1 MAESNMKKSLGF
13 GAALSTVAGTII
25 GTGAF
30 FKASAVTTATMSIS
44 LALFAWLLGG
54 IINLCAGLTAAEVAA
69 IFPETG
75 GIIRYIKEPFGKFWG
90 FISGWAY
97 GIVYMPAN
105 VAAFAIAFGTQFAGL
120 FHLTDSWIVPV
131 GMITSLSVALLNFI
145 SAKCGGVVSSITLV
159 IKLLALAMIVVFG
172 FLQPGG
178 VDFRLFPIQAGPH
191 RELWGA
197 LGTALL
203 ATMFAYDGWIH
214 VGTLAG
220 EMKNPQKDLPRAI
233 AVGLTIVIIAYL
245 LVNAVFYYVVPVNQ
259 VAGNLNVSMDV
270 ADKIFGGV
278 GGKIVTIGILVS
290 VYGGMN
296 GYTMTGMRVPYVMG
310 QEKTLPFSNFF
321 AKLNKAGVPWASGL
335 VQYIIACLMMLS
347 GQFDA
352 ITNMLIFVIWFFY
365 CMVFIGVMKMRKTR
379 PDLKRSYKVPLYPVI
394 PLIALVG
401 GAFILIS
408 TLIQQFTTT
417 AIGII
422 ITLIGVP
429 IYFYMQK
436 KNAKVEH

>member
-1 MAESNMKKSLGF
+1 MLFRSHR
-13 GAALSTVAGTII
+13 AL
-25 GTGAF
+25 
-30 FKASAVTTATMSIS
+30 
-44 LALFAWLLGG
+44 
-54 IINLCAGLTAAEVAA
+54 
-69 IFPETG
+69 
-75 GIIRYIKEPFGKFWG
+75 
-90 FISGWAY
+90 WA
-97 GIVYMPAN
+97 
-105 VAAFAIAFGTQFAGL
+105 
-120 FHLTDSWIVPV
+120 
-131 GMITSLSVALLNFI
+131 
-145 SAKCGGVVSSITLV
+145 
-159 IKLLALAMIVVFG
+159 
-172 FLQPGG
+172 
-178 VDFRLFPIQAGPH
+178 
-191 RELWGA
+191 A

-220 EMKNPQKDLPRAI
+220 EMKNPQKDLPKAI
-233 AVGLTIVIIAYL
+233 AVGLLIVITVYL

-379 PDLKRSYKVPLYPVI
+379 PDLKRPYKVPLYPVI